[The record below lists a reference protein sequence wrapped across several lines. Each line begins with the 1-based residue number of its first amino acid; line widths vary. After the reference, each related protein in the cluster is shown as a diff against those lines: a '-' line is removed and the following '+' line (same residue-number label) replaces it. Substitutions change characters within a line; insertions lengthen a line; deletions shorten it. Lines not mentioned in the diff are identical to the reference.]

1 MLAEQ
6 HTQLICCRVGEHN
19 NLVNVGIHTCSPI
32 TRVLKTILN
41 IIDLGQ
47 TFVNH
52 LLPFVYLN
60 YGILYQ
66 FQLQIHVQS
75 VFSNV
80 YYLFTILTAIRF
92 QFDIHC

>member
-41 IIDLGQ
+41 IIDLGK

-52 LLPFVYLN
+52 LLPYRGPKLWNSLLVSITNSCTIGFFKRL
-60 YGILYQ
+60 L
-66 FQLQIHVQS
+66 FIHYI
-75 VFSNV
+75 NC
-80 YYLFTILTAIRF
+80 Y
-92 QFDIHC
+92 